1 MYQREGLIFKVLL
14 GAFDVLALSV
24 AFWVAYAV
32 RFGSPELLPYDHLP
46 ELADSVVTC
55 VLCLFSFL
63 LVFRARGLYAPR
75 APRPLFQEIS
85 EILASA
91 LLAFVVLIA
100 LNYFMRED
108 RYSRLTLGFFGVF
121 AVILLG
127 FGRARAREAIRSFVR
142 RRLPPHRVVIFGAA
156 ELAAKVAGALLDHPE
171 LGLEV
176 VGFLGSGAGPLPR
189 PLLGSYEEAPE
200 VIRRFHVDQV
210 IYAIPHEENAR
221 LPELLDL
228 AAREAVDIKVV
239 PDLYRYVTLC
249 AGVEEFAGLPI
260 VRIQGTPMTGFD
272 RFVKRGFDIAAA
284 AILLIVSSPL
294 ILIVALAVKLTSRGP
309 VLYRQERMGLDGHLF
324 KILKFRTMVPEA
336 ERETGEVWSGPDDP
350 RCTAAGSW
358 LRRLSLDEMPQLV
371 NVLRGD
377 MSLVGPR
384 PERPVFIEQFRAKV
398 PRYHLRHMV
407 KAGITGWAQVHGW
420 RGRTSLE
427 KRLEYDLYYI
437 ENWSFALDLK
447 ILART
452 LLGGFFNRGN

>member
-1 MYQREGLIFKVLL
+1 MYRREGLFFKVLL
-14 GAFDVLALSV
+14 GVFDLVGLSI
-24 AFWVAYAV
+24 AFWAAYAV
-32 RFGSPELLPYDHLP
+32 RFGSPEWLPYEHLP
-46 ELADSVVTC
+46 ELADSLATY

-75 APRPLFQEIS
+75 APRALFQEFS
-85 EILASA
+85 EVLASA

-100 LNYFMRED
+100 LHYFMRED
-108 RYSRLTLGFFGVF
+108 RYSRLTLGLFGVF
-121 AVILLG
+121 AVIVLG

-142 RRLPPHRVVIFGAA
+142 RRLPPRRAVIFGAA

-171 LGLEV
+171 LGVEV
-176 VGFLGSGAGPLPR
+176 VGFLGGGAGPLPR
-189 PLLGSYEEAPE
+189 PVLGPYEEAPE
-200 VIRRFHVDQV
+200 VIRRFHIDQV
-210 IYAIPHEENAR
+210 IYAIPLEEHAR

-260 VRIQGTPMTGFD
+260 VRIQGTPMTTFD
-272 RFVKRGFDIAAA
+272 RFVKRAFDVAAA
-284 AILLIVSSPL
+284 AALLVLSSPL
-294 ILIVALAVKLTSRGP
+294 FLVVALAVKLTSRGP

-324 KILKFRTMVPEA
+324 NILKFRTMVPDA

-350 RCTAAGSW
+350 RCTAIGRW
-358 LRRLSLDEMPQLV
+358 LRRLSLDELPQLW
-371 NVLRGD
+371 NVLCGD

-407 KAGITGWAQVHGW
+407 KAGMTGWAQVHGW
-420 RGRTSLE
+420 RGCTSLE
-427 KRLEYDLYYI
+427 KRLEFDLYYI

-452 LLGGFFNRGN
+452 LLGGFLNRSR